1 MTRRAARCSAAQHE
15 MRGNGTF
22 MTDSSEALSK
32 GLPLNVVI
40 SPLGMLTCCF
50 RLGTTNLQWGE
61 VTEKLRA
68 AGLVG

>member
-1 MTRRAARCSAAQHE
+1 VQRSAARDE
-15 MRGNGTF
+15 GNGTF